1 MLYEFKSR
9 AAGTVVMT
17 QPIAERILGIVGK
30 APGAPGII
38 TVEAMPEAIAAL
50 ERAVAEEKQNGT
62 PPPAAGTGTTTDND
76 EERRTPVTLS
86 QRAYPFIEL
95 LKAAHAGGK
104 PVTWGA

>member
-17 QPIAERILGIVGK
+17 QPIAERILGIIGK
-30 APGAPGII
+30 APGSPGII
-38 TVEAMPEAIAAL
+38 TVEAMPDAIAAL
-50 ERAVAEEKQNGT
+50 ERAVGDEKRNG
-62 PPPAAGTGTTTDND
+62 PPPQGQPDAAGADND
-76 EERRTPVTLS
+76 DERRNPVSLS

-95 LKAAHAGGK
+95 LKAAHAGNK